1 MAVLVAGTEL
11 AGGILLV
18 LGAGARLAA
27 LALTTVMLTALATAH
42 PESLRSLTAFT
53 EQPPYPFLV
62 ATLIV
67 LAFGAGGFDA
77 NLLGLA
83 NQHANQASEL
93 DRFDSLQPEL
103 SRLQEALAR
112 HLSDDAVR
120 MSRTRTEL
128 RVALNDNV
136 LFAPGS
142 TELHPAA
149 YSLLT
154 DIGGALAGED
164 LHVSV
169 QGHTDN
175 TGDQWRNWE
184 LSAMRA
190 VAVVTVLQERGH
202 LDGRMLELRG
212 YGQYEPAAVA
222 GTVDSSW
229 DRRVELVVQTDR
241 PKSYNTLE
249 RISRMTGGADGR

>member
-1 MAVLVAGTEL
+1 MGKRRTKKCPPAAAGAPLWMVTYSDMVTLLLTFFVMMMAMANFADSGRIGAVLN
-11 AGGILLV
+11 
-18 LGAGARLAA
+18 
-27 LALTTVMLTALATAH
+27 
-42 PESLRSLTAFT
+42 SLR
-53 EQPPYPFLV
+53 E
-62 ATLIV
+62 
-67 LAFGAGGFDA
+67 AFGAGGFDA